1 MADESS
7 FESSFEFPS
16 HKSLWVNPSAV
27 LRASQKGKN
36 PHTPVFSYPSA
47 SLRTSE
53 WQTKELQPTGLGRVY
68 GRWKAGIPAN
78 FSDRYF
84 LRTIG

>member
-1 MADESS
+1 MADEW
-7 FESSFEFPS
+7 SFEFPS

-36 PHTPVFSYPSA
+36 SPTPRCFRITSA
-47 SLRTSE
+47 SLRISE
-53 WQTKELQPTGLGRVY
+53 WQTKELQPTELGRVY

-78 FSDRYF
+78 LSDRYF